1 MKNEVYFGIAIRII
15 VICVLGMLWTY
26 VPDELRDFFGDQL
39 SSERTGFGVDRGYK
53 WGARHYWYAW
63 MMFLLF
69 VLSVISAV
77 MQCAK
82 LIEKHHPEF

>member
-1 MKNEVYFGIAIRII
+1 MKNEVYFGIALRIV
-15 VICVLGMLWTY
+15 VIFVVGMMWTY
-26 VPDELRDFFGDQL
+26 VPGELRDFFGDQL

-82 LIEKHHPEF
+82 LIGKHHPEF